1 MEEAMLYRVIA
12 LFGAIF
18 GAGLTLHWALARG
31 LHLMGY

>member
-1 MEEAMLYRVIA
+1 MLYRVIA